1 MIWKNELWK
10 RTGQAQARISP
21 PHCCRQIA
29 RTQTH
34 CFSNSLIFIFS
45 SHGSHP
51 LILGGIGLTSI
62 WCSICWGKQDQ
73 QSRRTDRSNPLRV
86 LSKICRNRR
95 QCPQC
100 YCCRRHLH
108 TATPTRLGQI
118 WWGIILTPL
127 QGKVTADGT
136 SANPSTAVASKLAP
150 PLNKLAKHNH
160 CNSAQCRSAFGLLS
174 SKVKKNSASPAPLH
188 QANSL
193 QPS

>member
-1 MIWKNELWK
+1 MIWKNELCK

-29 RTQTH
+29 LTQTH
-34 CFSNSLIFIFS
+34 SFSNSLIFIFS

-62 WCSICWGKQDQ
+62 WCSIL
-73 QSRRTDRSNPLRV
+73 LRQA
-86 LSKICRNRR
+86 R
-95 QCPQC
+95 P
-100 YCCRRHLH
+100 
-108 TATPTRLGQI
+108 TTPTRLGQI

-127 QGKVTADGT
+127 QGKATVDGT

-150 PLNKLAKHNH
+150 PLNKLAKHNYCNSAQNKLAKH
-160 CNSAQCRSAFGLLS
+160 NYCNSAQCRSAFGLLS